1 MYSVGETDRERDV
14 GIICVRIYV
23 DLALKAWTQSREIER
38 ERERQRDKERD
49 RRETGRERERESVC
63 VCIPMLLKVDL
74 GCFSVCTS
82 VDGNNFF
89 NGKPPFF
96 QMLLCVSLP
105 TFLLPSTDVSSTEL
119 LV

>member
-1 MYSVGETDRERDV
+1 MDSKQRDR
-14 GIICVRIYV
+14 
-23 DLALKAWTQSREIER
+23 ER
-38 ERERQRDKERD
+38 ERETERQGERQERD
-49 RRETGRERERESVC
+49 GERERESVC